1 MSFGQ
6 NLQYL
11 RHLRNRMTQ
20 EELAEKMNV
29 SRQTVSKW
37 ELDAAYPEMDK
48 VVELCRL
55 FSCTMD
61 ELIREDLT
69 LPDEAYSNLRTEWVE
84 PLRYLRYAVVSAEP
98 EDDAI
103 AHVRGW
109 AEKLNLPDATIIGW
123 DFPVLSQEQINL
135 YNMHGYAAALLLP
148 DGVQPAAI
156 NADVLCQPKQKY
168 IAITIRDPHSAPF
181 RLIPGAYDVLAS
193 YMNVNG
199 LSAAHHPAALD
210 RFNREYT
217 LGDVPY
223 MDVYV
228 AVK

>member
-11 RHLRNRMTQ
+11 RKTCRRISQ
-20 EELAEKMNV
+20 EELAEHLNV
-29 SRQTVSKW
+29 SRQTISKW
-37 ELDAAYPEMDK
+37 ELDAAYPEISKLID
-48 VVELCRL
+48 LCSL
-55 FSCTMD
+55 FSCSMD
-61 ELIREDLT
+61 QLVREDMT
-69 LPDEAYSNLRTEWVE
+69 RFDEAYSDIRTEYVDAF
-84 PLRYLRYAVVSAEP
+84 RYIKYAVVSP
-98 EDDAI
+98 ESEADAI
-103 AHVRGW
+103 NHAAKW
-109 AEKLNLPDATIIGW
+109 AADLNIDAPQIIGW
-123 DFPVLSQEQINL
+123 DFPAVSQEQITL
-135 YNMHGYAAALLLP
+135 HNMHGYTAALVLP
-148 DGVQPAAI
+148 DSLTPLVNPGNILFQER
-156 NADVLCQPKQKY
+156 QKY
-168 IAITIRDPHSAPF
+168 LALTIRDPHSAPF